1 MGDCSSAFYPDVSE
15 IRRDG
20 AYIYEEFLPTEGAD
34 LKVYTVGPKYA
45 YAEARSPVEP
55 VEVLISA
62 TPRPRI
68 GPSGTHLWH
77 PPLELR
83 SAPSVDG

>member
-45 YAEARSPVEP
+45 YAEARSPV

-62 TPRPRI
+62 TPWPRI
-68 GPSGTHLWH
+68 
-77 PPLELR
+77 
-83 SAPSVDG
+83 D